1 MWKKDAGKPCITG
14 VFNELFTKRQARAA
28 RVSARGTCGALAS
41 PLRGEGGRCS
51 VVNRS
56 VTITVYPAGNPGAK
70 TIDRFRH
77 RLLRPRSTSA
87 TDAHIRKVLIE
98 TLYAHPSGVLIGALC
113 GILTAWGAAYQTHDD
128 RLSVS
133 AAVLTAVAALR
144 VVLAYLLP
152 RLKRFDT
159 KALEMLFE
167 IGAFSYAGMCGI
179 IAAQSVMFG
188 LQSSVQTLTVGN
200 ALAYGVAM
208 ASRNAGRPVIAI
220 GQLFLAFAPVIVV
233 CAISS
238 ELSYVI
244 LAMSM
249 TLLMPAMMQITVSIF
264 QVMRASIDTAET
276 SRQLAEKM
284 QILARTDVVTGLTN
298 RAGLNADAVEML
310 MRLRDDQRLAL
321 FWLDLDRFKEV
332 NDTLGHPVGDK
343 VLAEVANRLRAAAP
357 EGACIA
363 RFGGD
368 EFIVVAEVADRAE
381 SERLA
386 RALTEEVSRPT
397 RVDGHRIDTAAS
409 MGVALLP
416 DDGPDMEALMQGAD
430 LALYHA
436 KVGGRH
442 QVCFFDTSMTRELVR
457 KKEIEAELRAAIQ
470 RDELSIFFQ
479 PIVDLET
486 GKIRTFEALVRWFH
500 PEKGE
505 LRPDEFIPVAEATGV
520 IITLGNWITAQAA
533 RACAG
538 WPEEVT
544 IAVNLSPV
552 QIRAPGAALGILAAL
567 REAGL
572 DPHRL
577 ELEVTES
584 LFLDDD
590 ENTAR
595 FMDDLAAEGVRFALD
610 DFGTGYSSLGYIN
623 KFPFKKIKVD
633 RSFVSGP
640 NIGKKSDAIIRAVAE
655 MGATLDMDIVAE
667 GLETIEQVQAVR
679 NAGCT
684 LGQGYYF
691 SRAVPDYLA
700 AMLLSQERQ
709 SRDRDGAR
717 LAG

>member
-1 MWKKDAGKPCITG
+1 VTKIGYAAGEP
-14 VFNELFTKRQARAA
+14 
-28 RVSARGTCGALAS
+28 
-41 PLRGEGGRCS
+41 
-51 VVNRS
+51 RS
-56 VTITVYPAGNPGAK
+56 QTIA
-70 TIDRFRH
+70 RFRH
-77 RLLRPRSTSA
+77 RLQGLFPTSA
-87 TDAHIRKVLIE
+87 TDTHVRQILIE
-98 TLYAHPSGVLIGALC
+98 KLYAHPSGVLMGAMC
-113 GILTAWGAAYQTHDD
+113 GILTAWGAAFEADD
-128 RLSVS
+128 RGLSYS
-133 AAVLTAVAALR
+133 AAILTAIAVLR
-144 VVLAYLLP
+144 VVMAFLLP
-152 RLKRFDT
+152 RLKEFNT
-159 KALEMLFE
+159 KALEILYE
-167 IGAFSYAGMCGI
+167 TGAFSYAGMCGI
-179 IAAQSVMFG
+179 IAAQTVMFD

-200 ALAYGVAM
+200 AIGYGVAM
-208 ASRNAGRPVIAI
+208 ASRNAGRPAIAI
-220 GQLFLAFAPVIVV
+220 GQISLAIVPVIAV
-233 CAISS
+233 CAISP
-238 ELSYVI
+238 ELSYRL
-244 LAMSM
+244 LAVSLA
-249 TLLMPAMMQITVSIF
+249 LLLPAMMQITVSIF
-264 QVMRASIDTAET
+264 QVMRTSIDAADASAQMADTMRE
-276 SRQLAEKM
+276 
-284 QILARTDVVTGLTN
+284 LARTDVVTGLTN
-298 RAGLNADAVEML
+298 RAGLNHDASELL
-310 MRLRDDQRLAL
+310 MRLPSDQKLAM
-321 FWLDLDRFKEV
+321 FWIDLDRFKEI

-357 EGACIA
+357 EDATIS

-368 EFIVVAEVADRAE
+368 EFIILAEVHDRGE
-381 SERLA
+381 SEQLA
-386 RALTEEVSRPT
+386 RRLVDEISRPA
-397 RVDGHRIDTAAS
+397 RVEGHRIDTAAS

-416 DDGPDMEALMQGAD
+416 EDGSDMEALMQGAD

-436 KVGGRH
+436 KVGGKH
-442 QVCFFDTSMTRELVR
+442 QVTFFDNAMTRELVR

-486 GKIRTFEALVRWFH
+486 GRIRTFEALVRWFH

-505 LRPDEFIPVAEATGV
+505 LRPDEFIPVAEDTGV

-533 RACAG
+533 KAAAG

-590 ENTAR
+590 ANTAR

-655 MGATLDMDIVAE
+655 MGATLGMDIVAE
-667 GLETIEQVQAVR
+667 GLETIEQVQVVR

-709 SRDRDGAR
+709 NRERDRLVG
-717 LAG
+717 